1 MIHPSHVIKKLLEE
15 NLFAFSNIKETY
27 PYQFQGVFLEL
38 HKVKDSDAQAHK
50 LYYGLPFLLCF
61 QFM

>member
-1 MIHPSHVIKKLLEE
+1 LLEE